1 MKAEKQLWES
11 RAKQILKR
19 NEVQPDENS
28 NADDAADSADGAN
41 NNEPQAQLS
50 DDDRERTWYERKH
63 WQQQQRQQNAFKY
76 WTLNVENGSKHTVH
90 CQWAT

>member
-1 MKAEKQLWES
+1 MKADKQLWES

-41 NNEPQAQLS
+41 NNNEPQVQLN
-50 DDDRERTWYERKH
+50 DDDRERT
-63 WQQQQRQQNAFKY
+63 
-76 WTLNVENGSKHTVH
+76 
-90 CQWAT
+90 

>member
-41 NNEPQAQLS
+41 NNEPPAQPS
-50 DDDRERTWYERKH
+50 DDDRART
-63 WQQQQRQQNAFKY
+63 
-76 WTLNVENGSKHTVH
+76 
-90 CQWAT
+90 